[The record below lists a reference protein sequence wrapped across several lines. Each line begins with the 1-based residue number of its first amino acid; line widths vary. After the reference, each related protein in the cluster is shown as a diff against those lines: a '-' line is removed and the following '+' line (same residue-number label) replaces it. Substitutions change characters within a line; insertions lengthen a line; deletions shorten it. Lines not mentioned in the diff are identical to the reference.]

1 MRLFRSFLLLL
12 VIFTAL
18 TACTNVEQSKDVY
31 KSDATGTELAL
42 QVCSACHGKTGQTV
56 STQFPKLAGQHKEY
70 LLIQLGEFA
79 EHRRSTPNAVAFM
92 WSFNQLT
99 PSQMNELAEYFSNQA
114 PMIGE
119 PSNSPLLAR
128 GKIIFE
134 QGIAGSNVPA
144 CSACHGSNG
153 VGRNEI
159 PRLAGQHANYIAEQ
173 INLFKNST
181 KRPNGVAMMALTHS
195 MSEEDIQAV
204 SAYLGSLQVG
214 SR

>member
-1 MRLFRSFLLLL
+1 MRLIRPFFLLLFL
-12 VIFTAL
+12 IL

-99 PSQMNELAEYFSNQA
+99 PAQMNELAQYYSVQA
-114 PMIGE
+114 PMVGE
-119 PSNSPLLAR
+119 PSQSPLLPR
-128 GKIIFE
+128 GKSIYE
-134 QGIAGSNVPA
+134 QGIPGSNVIA
-144 CSACHGSNG
+144 CNSCHGKNG
-153 VGRNEI
+153 VGGKEI

-173 INLFKNST
+173 INLFKSST
-181 KRPNGVAMMALTHS
+181 KRPNGVAMMSLTHS

-204 SAYLGSLQVG
+204 SIYLGSLQVG
-214 SR
+214 SK